1 WNDGLGEGVKH
12 GHVWKIIAGSDGA
25 VSITNAS
32 LCFGENLLS
41 YGSISLKDDYFHAA
55 KGVLLRRGVPSISL
69 NLGGIENNILLY
81 DDGNDAAHH
90 DRFEND
96 GIFSGFYEL
105 PDGLEISD
113 VPLFAHLR
121 VTNDRTV
128 SNDGYPFNDGEKL
141 PFSSSYVTADTKP
154 LNNIYIDMDT
164 IKPQVGLLG
173 STVPFNPEAGKK
185 CEIKYTLTKTL
196 MADVRVVIK
205 DGYLP
210 GANIVKDLGVQ
221 TAKVGDNVCYWQG
234 DYENGQLV
242 PDASYHYFIYAADQ
256 AGNKADEIF
265 GVTTVSRVLVNLVEV
280 KVTSAKTITGNVG
293 EGSTYV
299 NIDIDCMLNGNPQQL
314 QNLNFD
320 ISQTINVWNRPHA
333 LFHIAFFDKDSK
345 LIWDTP
351 YDWDADIDTDP
362 FPHGLPN
369 YVKRGEGTLEYRG
382 NTYLADQ
389 CIHLGNPL
397 LLDKWDENKGN
408 DFDTLVPFD
417 RISPTDDNEKEYHAK
432 FRCAVNFKSR
442 GIKLNPGTYF
452 VRIYAELMAAS
463 WKFIDH
469 EKSMS
474 GDYIAEKWHCEPE
487 FSHYG
492 LATEYKDYRFE
503 VVGSELPSVDNKP
516 PDVYESFPYNK
527 AEVQQNEIKSGE
539 KNKEQGVWVRVG
551 DQGLGVDFS
560 ISRIMLLGPNGLEVA
575 GSPMSNGNDKL
586 YWVIDDVKYPEGLSI
601 PGEYTIKITVYD
613 KAKNLTEVI
622 RKFTVIDEMPPE
634 VKVEISPDGDI
645 YEGQPLTLRGAVS
658 EYNTGGS
665 DVDQTKSTI
674 ILLYKQGEI
683 PVKVKV
689 QETDKRY
696 IGLSVEIHNGL
707 SAGTYTVQIT
717 GWDAVGNKAVIEKS
731 FIVLKGIP
739 VLFYHPV
746 LGTVTCMDII
756 PKSRI
761 YYNGTSTEIGTNTLS
776 VRQLSTVG
784 TFAVGFASF
793 GVPIEI
799 FMGTVSI
806 KDCKID
812 KDVMMR
818 LYYTDT
824 EIGLLSGKVMENE
837 LKLHEFTGNKWEQ
850 IVGGTVVDTIS
861 NQVSY
866 QITKNTSIMGSYT
879 MSYPIMGEITLRMEW
894 E

>member
-1 WNDGLGEGVKH
+1 
-12 GHVWKIIAGSDGA
+12 
-25 VSITNAS
+25 
-32 LCFGENLLS
+32 
-41 YGSISLKDDYFHAA
+41 
-55 KGVLLRRGVPSISL
+55 
-69 NLGGIENNILLY
+69 
-81 DDGNDAAHH
+81 
-90 DRFEND
+90 
-96 GIFSGFYEL
+96 
-105 PDGLEISD
+105 
-113 VPLFAHLR
+113 
-121 VTNDRTV
+121 
-128 SNDGYPFNDGEKL
+128 
-141 PFSSSYVTADTKP
+141 
-154 LNNIYIDMDT
+154 
-164 IKPQVGLLG
+164 
-173 STVPFNPEAGKK
+173 
-185 CEIKYTLTKTL
+185 
-196 MADVRVVIK
+196 
-205 DGYLP
+205 
-210 GANIVKDLGVQ
+210 
-221 TAKVGDNVCYWQG
+221 
-234 DYENGQLV
+234 
-242 PDASYHYFIYAADQ
+242 
-256 AGNKADEIF
+256 
-265 GVTTVSRVLVNLVEV
+265 GVTKVSRVLVNLVEV

-731 FIVLKGIP
+731 FIVLKGIS
-739 VLFYHPV
+739 VLFHHPV
-746 LGTVTCMDII
+746 LGTVTAMNII

-761 YYNGTSTEIGTNTLS
+761 SYNGTSTEIGTNTLS

-894 E
+894 ENDASTIWMIVPGSATANGVSANGCTRTVTAIGTVSIPAAPEGYKILSPVVAFSFNNNISVVFSENVKIKMHYNPSKLPSGVGEGDLVIYGYSGGKWNPLTQKGDAGKTETNTIILTTNATGQMYAIMYRSPEVIIPEQKAAAGFKESAHCYPNPSRGKVAFAYNLVSKSKITIKVYTLLGDLVWEDTHTQEGGVDRSSSWDCRNSAGEKIASGVYFYRLSMEPEDGSAAATVTKKLIVIQ